1 MTRVLTWL
9 EDRLTPVP
17 CSRSDVFATEAV
29 SIVEK
34 RMLMKMLTSIVGYNE
49 DEMNNEFK
57 GKSFIGIALRFIIY
71 LVFFALHYLNPDAER
86 YIELDEKNSCK
97 IGW

>member
-17 CSRSDVFATEAV
+17 CSRADVFATEAV

-57 GKSFIGIALRFIIY
+57 GKTLISIALDILFFSY
-71 LVFFALHYLNPDAER
+71 LYLPLHYLSPDVER
-86 YIELDEKNSCK
+86 FIEF
-97 IGW
+97 